1 MVLWILSKAGGKSIC
16 QLLSMTFSVQIKMQ
30 KDNKMSTKIST
41 QTSKWATY
49 QAYKDSG
56 IEWLGE
62 IPEGW
67 QVKRLKYSSTL
78 MNQKIDGSKTD
89 LQYTGLENIQPWTG
103 KRITSDFDTGGE
115 GLSNTY
121 MRGDILFG
129 KLRPYLAKAL
139 IANKDGICTGE
150 LLVLRPVN
158 INTRFLLNYLLT
170 PNIIS
175 IVDSSTYGAK
185 MPRANWDFIGN
196 LPTLLPPKHEQTAI
210 ATFLDRETFQI
221 DALIEKKKRQI
232 ELLKEKRSAL
242 ISHAVTKGLD
252 PKAKMKDSGIEWLGE
267 IPEGWQVLR
276 LKHIA
281 KVNFSNVD
289 KHTVEGEKSIRLCN
303 YVDVYYNDYI
313 SEDFELMHATATK
326 AEIEK
331 FTLKSGDV
339 IITKDSEAWDDIAVS
354 AYVPEDMPSV
364 LCGYHL
370 ARIRTIENQA
380 DGKYLFRAFCSH
392 SINYQFKVVT
402 TGVTR
407 YGLGKYGLDNALF
420 VVPSK
425 KEQTAIANFLD
436 LKTAQIDALIDK
448 VQKSIDL
455 LREKRSALITAAVTG
470 KIDVREKAA

>member
-1 MVLWILSKAGGKSIC
+1 
-16 QLLSMTFSVQIKMQ
+16 MTFSVQIKMQ

-49 QAYKDSG
+49 QAY
-56 IEWLGE
+56 
-62 IPEGW
+62 
-67 QVKRLKYSSTL
+67 
-78 MNQKIDGSKTD
+78 
-89 LQYTGLENIQPWTG
+89 
-103 KRITSDFDTGGE
+103 
-115 GLSNTY
+115 
-121 MRGDILFG
+121 
-129 KLRPYLAKAL
+129 
-139 IANKDGICTGE
+139 
-150 LLVLRPVN
+150 
-158 INTRFLLNYLLT
+158 
-170 PNIIS
+170 
-175 IVDSSTYGAK
+175 
-185 MPRANWDFIGN
+185 
-196 LPTLLPPKHEQTAI
+196 
-210 ATFLDRETFQI
+210 
-221 DALIEKKKRQI
+221 
-232 ELLKEKRSAL
+232 
-242 ISHAVTKGLD
+242 
-252 PKAKMKDSGIEWLGE
+252 KDSGIEWLGE

-392 SINYQFKVVT
+392 GINYQFKVVT

-420 VVPSK
+420 ILPSIN
-425 KEQTAIANFLD
+425 EQTAIATFLD
-436 LKTAQIDALIDK
+436 RETFQIDALIEK
-448 VQKSIDL
+448 KKRQIEL
-455 LREKRSALITAAVTG
+455 LKEKRSALISHAVTKG
-470 KIDVREKAA
+470 LDPKAKMKDSGIEWLGEIPEEWKKVRAKFCVLLNMGQSPNSEDCNIDGIGLPFLQGNAEFGVFSPSPKVFCEVAREKLLRKMIF